1 MIRQSVS
8 WFGSAGVSFQ
18 NPSENMQLNQKLYD
32 DTDNICEVPSHDLDL
47 DEFEYQGIGHFH
59 HDPIATY
66 MEELFFSECQL
77 IPGASLIFHSSKA
90 LCYED
95 QVGNQFLMPLQALV
109 LMPVKNS
116 KRDELL
122 DQLIDWLHW
131 HFSIT

>member
-1 MIRQSVS
+1 MIRQSLS
-8 WFGSAGVSFQ
+8 WSGSTGVSFQ
-18 NPSENMQLNQKLYD
+18 NSSENLQSNQNLHN
-32 DTDNICEVPSHDLDL
+32 NIDSICTLPSLVFEVF
-47 DEFEYQGIGHFH
+47 EFEYQEISHVY
-59 HDPIATY
+59 HDPIAIY

-77 IPGASLIFHSSKA
+77 IPGASLIFHSSKT

-109 LMPVKNS
+109 LMPIKNS
-116 KRDELL
+116 KRDQLL